1 MVTAVPP
8 STGPV
13 AGETVISEGGR
24 SVITS
29 APDEI
34 ETSVPRFTA
43 RFFGPVGTV
52 GGIEK
57 LIWALVEATE
67 DILPPKVGE
76 PGIKLALD
84 VVNATPVEMS
94 SPPTVIV

>member
-1 MVTAVPP
+1 MPP

-13 AGETVISEGGR
+13 AGETVISEGVR

-29 APDEI
+29 APDDI
-34 ETSVPRFTA
+34 ETSVPRFTT
-43 RFFGPVGTV
+43 RLFGPVGTV
-52 GGIEK
+52 GGTERV
-57 LIWALVEATE
+57 IWALVEATD

-76 PGIKLALD
+76 PGIKLGVV

-94 SPPTVIV
+94 SPPTVIE